1 MTEPDEVGLTPEA
14 AQGYEAFF
22 VPAIFHQWPPVL
34 MADADIRPTDH
45 VLDVGCGTGVLT
57 RELLKVVGP
66 EGSVTAIDLS
76 ESMLSVARTVCIGA
90 NCHLGNA
97 ANLPFDDNRFDAVIS
112 SFMLMF
118 AEDPQQVL
126 RELKRVLKPGGRLV
140 VAIWSAL
147 EDNPAYAALVE
158 TAREVL
164 DDEAA
169 RSLAWPF
176 VLGQEGRLSELMK
189 GAGIEQA
196 DVCQHPGNAV
206 FPSLDE
212 FVRIEIQAW
221 LLAGSVDDESLHR
234 ITALIRSNYPQ
245 YRDIEEPL
253 EFSLNALVAKHIKA
267 KQPMK

>member
-34 MADADIRPTDH
+34 MAEADIRPTDH

-66 EGSVTAIDLS
+66 QGSVTAIDLS

-97 ANLPFDDNRFDAVIS
+97 ANLPFDDNQFD
-112 SFMLMF
+112 
-118 AEDPQQVL
+118 
-126 RELKRVLKPGGRLV
+126 
-140 VAIWSAL
+140 
-147 EDNPAYAALVE
+147 
-158 TAREVL
+158 
-164 DDEAA
+164 
-169 RSLAWPF
+169 
-176 VLGQEGRLSELMK
+176 
-189 GAGIEQA
+189 
-196 DVCQHPGNAV
+196 AV